1 MIRLIIL
8 IVALLVGSVALQAHA
23 IYVSVANVSFQPAEK
38 ELKIQ
43 VRMFSDDLEAA
54 LKQRFPEM
62 VTQSDSLLG
71 IYLAEQFRIKADGK
85 SSSVAFLRKSIDA
98 DATVCELICPV
109 SNPPSHLRITN
120 KVLMNAIEAQTNI
133 VRIRIGKQKKVLNL
147 TSGLPYDEVEF

>member
-71 IYLAEQFRIKADGK
+71 IYLAEQFRRNATEEDFP
-85 SSSVAFLRKSIDA
+85 SAFMRNCSAK
-98 DATVCELICPV
+98 
-109 SNPPSHLRITN
+109 
-120 KVLMNAIEAQTNI
+120 
-133 VRIRIGKQKKVLNL
+133 
-147 TSGLPYDEVEF
+147 